1 MDDLVDVVLRDKQT
15 LEQVGALLRLL
26 EVVFRA
32 PDDDL
37 LLEGEVFVDDMAQG
51 EDLRLALVLDK
62 SMLIANVVCSCV
74 CANRRLST
82 TCAFASRLSSI
93 TTRIPLRSDSSRM
106 SEMPSSR
113 LSST

>member
-37 LLEGEVFVDDMAQG
+37 LLEGEVFVDDVAQG

-62 SMLIANVVCSCV
+62 GVP
-74 CANRRLST
+74 T
-82 TCAFASRLSSI
+82 SRLQ
-93 TTRIPLRSDSSRM
+93 T
-106 SEMPSSR
+106 
-113 LSST
+113 